1 MYPSPPFRETKAEFT
16 MTMDAP
22 TTDNSSLGNNSM
34 TGNLTEDL
42 PKFMEEVQTQITF
55 KIASYINDY
64 WFPILIPIGLVG
76 NTLSFLV
83 MMKPNNRKISTC
95 IYMVAISINDNLMM
109 LFALHNW
116 SLRMVGFE
124 WYLVQCKTINWLT
137 ASILQNSKY
146 QVLAMTIDK
155 YVAIKWPH
163 RAATYSTP
171 RKVKFILI
179 GIFIFTLF
187 YNVFHIFLSSMVKGK
202 CRANAV
208 GGTIVKVFTWVN
220 LLNNGIIPISM
231 LIYI

>member
-1 MYPSPPFRETKAEFT
+1 
-16 MTMDAP
+16 
-22 TTDNSSLGNNSM
+22 
-34 TGNLTEDL
+34 
-42 PKFMEEVQTQITF
+42 
-55 KIASYINDY
+55 
-64 WFPILIPIGLVG
+64 
-76 NTLSFLV
+76 
-83 MMKPNNRKISTC
+83 
-95 IYMVAISINDNLMM
+95 
-109 LFALHNW
+109 
-116 SLRMVGFE
+116 MVGFE

-137 ASILQNSKY
+137 ASILQNSRY

-163 RAATYSTP
+163 RAATYNTP

-231 LIYI
+231 LIYMNYVIVQTIKHSGQMFGSKFKYISHTKKGMDTRQRNMKSAENQVAIMLLLVTTLFIALQIPTYTRYIYMAFVAQDTSAQFASFILFSFITYALLVTNNGINFLLAR